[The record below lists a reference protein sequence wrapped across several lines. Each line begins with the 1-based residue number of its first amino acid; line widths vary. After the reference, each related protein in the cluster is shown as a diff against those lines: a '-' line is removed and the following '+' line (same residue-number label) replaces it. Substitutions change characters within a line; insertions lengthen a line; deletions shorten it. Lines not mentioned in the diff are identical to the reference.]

1 MEKRLFTSECVTN
14 GHPDKV
20 ADSISDAILDACL
33 AQDPHSRVAC
43 ETMVT
48 TDFCI
53 ICGEITTKATVD
65 YAAVAREAIRKIGYV
80 YPGDGFDAD
89 TVEIQCRIHTQ
100 SADIALG
107 TNDEVGGAG
116 DQGMMFGGACTQTP
130 ELMPLPAALS
140 RALCS
145 RLTQC
150 VHETDLLR
158 PDGKTQVTVEFD
170 EQGNVVGIDTVVV
183 SVMHSADFAIEAL
196 RKYVRENVIA
206 PVLERYGFHI
216 ENVAHIHIN
225 PTGNFVIGGPNGD
238 TGLTGRKIIVDT
250 YGGYFSHGGGAFSG
264 KDPTKVDRSAAYMAR
279 YMAKNLVAA
288 GLATKVQVQL
298 AYAIGVAQPVSLRVD
313 SYGTGKISDE
323 KMTELLRETCDMTPA
338 GIIRKL
344 DLRRPIYAD
353 TAAHGHFGI
362 ESRPWEQ
369 TDTGGQAAPAFRNL
383 KKTAGK
389 GKSPS
394 LYFSGSTAQ
403 MPKCS
408 KHLYRVMTGSRKL
421 ISFQYPPR
429 GIYSKFHRLPPVR
442 RVFLHLFPRWSSST
456 LWWSYYS

>member
-20 ADSISDAILDACL
+20 ADAISDAILDACL
-33 AQDPHSRVAC
+33 QQDPGSRVAC

-48 TDFCI
+48 TDFCL
-53 ICGEITTKATVD
+53 ICGEITTKANVD
-65 YAAVAREAIRKIGYV
+65 YKAVARETIRHIGYI
-80 YPGDGFDAD
+80 YAGDGFDAD
-89 TVEIQCRIHTQ
+89 SVEIQCRIHTQ

-140 RALCS
+140 RALVN
-145 RLTQC
+145 RLTEC
-150 VHETDLLR
+150 VHSNDLLR

-170 EQGNVVGIDTVVV
+170 ENGKVKGIDTVVV
-183 SVMHSADFAIEAL
+183 SVMHSVDFEIEAL
-196 RKYVRENVIA
+196 RKYVRDGVIA
-206 PVLERYGFHI
+206 PVLKAYGFDI
-216 ENVAHIHIN
+216 EDVAHIHIN

-288 GLATKVQVQL
+288 GLAEQVQVQL

-313 SYGTGKISDE
+313 SYGTGKISDAA
-323 KMTELLRETCDMTPA
+323 MTDLLRKTCDLTPA
-338 GIIRKL
+338 GIISKL
-344 DLRRPIYAD
+344 NLRRPIYGD
-353 TAAHGHFGI
+353 TAEHGHFGVAN
-362 ESRPWEQ
+362 RPWEA
-369 TDTGGQAAPAFRNL
+369 TDRADQL
-383 KKTAGK
+383 KA
-389 GKSPS
+389 
-394 LYFSGSTAQ
+394 LAN
-403 MPKCS
+403 
-408 KHLYRVMTGSRKL
+408 
-421 ISFQYPPR
+421 I
-429 GIYSKFHRLPPVR
+429 
-442 RVFLHLFPRWSSST
+442 
-456 LWWSYYS
+456 

>member
-33 AQDPHSRVAC
+33 AQDSLSRVAC

-53 ICGEITTKATVD
+53 ICGEITTKAQVD
-65 YAAVAREAIRKIGYV
+65 YKAVAREAIRKIGYI

-130 ELMPLPAALS
+130 ELMPLPVALS
-140 RALCS
+140 RALCN
-145 RLTQC
+145 RLTDC
-150 VHETDLLR
+150 VHSTDLLR
-158 PDGKTQVTVEFD
+158 PDGKTQVTVEYGED
-170 EQGNVVGIDTVVV
+170 GKVVGVDTVVV
-183 SVMHSADFAIEAL
+183 SIMHSADFDMEEL
-196 RKYVRENVIA
+196 RKYVREGVIA
-206 PVLERYGFHI
+206 PVLKDYGFDI
-216 ENVAHIHIN
+216 ADVAHIHIN

-288 GLATKVQVQL
+288 GLAEQAEVQL
-298 AYAIGVAQPVSLRVD
+298 AYAIGVAQPVSVRVN
-313 SYGTGKISDE
+313 SYGTGKIADE
-323 KMTELLRETCDMTPA
+323 KMTALLRQVCDLTPG

-344 DLRRPIYAD
+344 DLRRPIYAP
-353 TAAHGHFGI
+353 TAAMGHFGVL
-362 ESRPWEQ
+362 ENRPWEQ
-369 TDTGGQAAPAFRNL
+369 TDIAD
-383 KKTAGK
+383 
-389 GKSPS
+389 
-394 LYFSGSTAQ
+394 
-403 MPKCS
+403 
-408 KHLYRVMTGSRKL
+408 KL
-421 ISFQYPPR
+421 RELANI
-429 GIYSKFHRLPPVR
+429 
-442 RVFLHLFPRWSSST
+442 
-456 LWWSYYS
+456 

>member
-33 AQDPHSRVAC
+33 SQDPTSRVAC

-48 TDFCI
+48 TNFCL
-53 ICGEITTKATVD
+53 ICGEITTKAQVD
-65 YAAVAREAIRKIGYV
+65 YASVARETIRSIGYTHT
-80 YPGDGFDAD
+80 GDGFDAD
-89 TVEIQCRIHTQ
+89 SVEIQCRIHTQ

-130 ELMPLPAALS
+130 ELMPLPAALA
-140 RALCS
+140 RALCN
-145 RLTQC
+145 RLTEC
-150 VHETDLLR
+150 VHDNALLR

-170 EQGNVVGIDTVVV
+170 ETGKVLGIDTVVV
-183 SVMHSADFAIEAL
+183 SVMHSAAFGMDAL
-196 RKYVRENVIA
+196 RHYIRENVIA
-206 PVLERYGFHI
+206 PVLKQYGFDI
-216 ENVAHIHIN
+216 GTVSHIHIN

-288 GLATKVQVQL
+288 GLATQVQVQL

-313 SYGTGKISDE
+313 SYGTGVVSDE
-323 KMTELLRETCDMTPA
+323 ALTALLRRTCDLTPA

-344 DLRRPIYAD
+344 NLRRPIYAS
-353 TAAHGHFGI
+353 TAAKGHFGVAD
-362 ESRPWEQ
+362 RPWEQ
-369 TDTGGQAAPAFRNL
+369 TDLADTL
-383 KKTAGK
+383 K
-389 GKSPS
+389 
-394 LYFSGSTAQ
+394 
-403 MPKCS
+403 
-408 KHLYRVMTGSRKL
+408 
-421 ISFQYPPR
+421 
-429 GIYSKFHRLPPVR
+429 
-442 RVFLHLFPRWSSST
+442 T
-456 LWWSYYS
+456 LVK

>member
-33 AQDPHSRVAC
+33 AQDPGSRVAC

-48 TDFCI
+48 TDFCL
-53 ICGEITTKATVD
+53 ICGEITTKAQVD
-65 YAAVAREAIRKIGYV
+65 YKAVAREAIRKIGYV

-130 ELMPLPAALS
+130 ELMPLPVALA
-140 RALCS
+140 RALCN
-145 RLTQC
+145 RLTDC
-150 VHETDLLR
+150 IHSNDLLR
-158 PDGKTQVTVEFD
+158 ADGKTQVSVEYD
-170 EQGNVVGIDTVVV
+170 EEGNVIGIDTVVV
-183 SVMHSADFAIEAL
+183 SVMHSADFAIEEL
-196 RKYVRENVIA
+196 RKYIREGVIA
-206 PVLERYGFHI
+206 PVLANYGFDI
-216 ENVAHIHIN
+216 ANVANIHIN
-225 PTGNFVIGGPNGD
+225 PTGKFVIGGPNGD

-288 GLATKVQVQL
+288 GLATQVQVQL
-298 AYAIGVAQPVSLRVD
+298 AYAIGVAEPVSVRVD

-323 KMTELLRETCDMTPA
+323 KMTKLLRKTCDLTPG

-344 DLRRPIYAD
+344 DLRRPIYAP
-353 TAAHGHFGI
+353 TAAVGHFGVDG
-362 ESRPWEQ
+362 RPWEV
-369 TDTGGQAAPAFRNL
+369 TDIAEELKALAA
-383 KKTAGK
+383 
-389 GKSPS
+389 
-394 LYFSGSTAQ
+394 
-403 MPKCS
+403 
-408 KHLYRVMTGSRKL
+408 
-421 ISFQYPPR
+421 I
-429 GIYSKFHRLPPVR
+429 
-442 RVFLHLFPRWSSST
+442 
-456 LWWSYYS
+456 

>member
-33 AQDPHSRVAC
+33 AQDPGSRVAC

-48 TDFCI
+48 TNFCL
-53 ICGEITTKATVD
+53 ICGEITTKAQVD
-65 YAAVAREAIRKIGYV
+65 YAAVAREAIRAIGYV
-80 YPGDGFDAD
+80 YEGDGFDAD
-89 TVEIQCRIHTQ
+89 SVEIQCRIHTQ

-140 RALCS
+140 RALS
-145 RLTQC
+145 NRLTEC
-150 VHETDLLR
+150 VFSNDLLR
-158 PDGKTQVTVEFD
+158 PDGKTQVSVEYD

-183 SVMHSADFAIEAL
+183 SIMHSADFAMEEL
-196 RKYVRENVIA
+196 RKYIREGVIA
-206 PVLERYGFHI
+206 PVLKEYGFDI
-216 ENVAHIHIN
+216 ENVPHIHIN

-288 GLATKVQVQL
+288 GLATQVQVQL

-313 SYGTGKISDE
+313 SYGTGVIDDE
-323 KMTELLRETCDMTPA
+323 KMTELLRKTCDMTPA

-344 DLRRPIYAD
+344 KLRQPIYAS
-353 TAAHGHFGI
+353 TAAKGHFGVADK
-362 ESRPWEQ
+362 PWEV
-369 TDTGGQAAPAFRNL
+369 TDLAPIL
-383 KKTAGK
+383 KELAG
-389 GKSPS
+389 
-394 LYFSGSTAQ
+394 
-403 MPKCS
+403 
-408 KHLYRVMTGSRKL
+408 
-421 ISFQYPPR
+421 I
-429 GIYSKFHRLPPVR
+429 
-442 RVFLHLFPRWSSST
+442 
-456 LWWSYYS
+456 

>member
-33 AQDPHSRVAC
+33 AQDPLSRVAC

-48 TDFCI
+48 TNFCL
-53 ICGEITTKATVD
+53 ICGEITTKAKVD
-65 YAAVAREAIRKIGYV
+65 YAAVAREAIRAIGYTR
-80 YPGDGFDAD
+80 PEDGFAAD

-107 TNDEVGGAG
+107 TNEEVGGAG

-130 ELMPLPAALS
+130 ELMPLPSALS
-140 RALCS
+140 RALCN
-145 RLTQC
+145 RLTAC
-150 VHETDLLR
+150 VKENDLLR
-158 PDGKTQVTVEFD
+158 PDGKTQVSVEFD

-183 SVMHSADFAIEAL
+183 SVMHSADFPMGAL
-196 RKYVRENVIA
+196 RAYIREQVIA
-206 PVLERYGFHI
+206 PVLKQYGFDVDSVA
-216 ENVAHIHIN
+216 NVFIN

-288 GLATKVQVQL
+288 GLASQVQVQL
-298 AYAIGVAQPVSLRVD
+298 AYAIGVAQPVSVRVD

-323 KMTELLRETCDMTPA
+323 KMVELLRKTCDMTPG

-344 DLRRPIYAD
+344 DLRKPVYAS
-353 TAAHGHFGI
+353 TASCGHFGV
-362 ESRPWEQ
+362 EGKTWEQ
-369 TDTGGQAAPAFRNL
+369 TDLAPVL
-383 KKTAGK
+383 KELAG
-389 GKSPS
+389 
-394 LYFSGSTAQ
+394 
-403 MPKCS
+403 
-408 KHLYRVMTGSRKL
+408 
-421 ISFQYPPR
+421 I
-429 GIYSKFHRLPPVR
+429 
-442 RVFLHLFPRWSSST
+442 
-456 LWWSYYS
+456 

>member
-33 AQDPHSRVAC
+33 AQDPGSRVAC

-48 TDFCI
+48 TNFCL
-53 ICGEITTKATVD
+53 ICGEITTKAVVD
-65 YAAVAREAIRKIGYV
+65 YAAVAREAIRAIGYV

-89 TVEIQCRIHTQ
+89 SVQIQCRIHTQ

-140 RALCS
+140 RALAN
-145 RLTQC
+145 RLTEC
-150 VHETDLLR
+150 VRSNDLLR
-158 PDGKTQVTVEFD
+158 PDGKTQVSVEYD
-170 EQGNVVGIDTVVV
+170 EAGNVVGIDTVVV
-183 SVMHSADFAIEAL
+183 SVMHSADFEIEEL
-196 RKYVRENVIA
+196 RRYVRQGVIA
-206 PVLERYGFHI
+206 PVLKQYGFDI
-216 ENVAHIHIN
+216 ANVAHIHIN

-264 KDPTKVDRSAAYMAR
+264 KDPTKVDRSGAYMAR

-288 GLATKVQVQL
+288 GLAKQVQVQL

-313 SYGTGKISDE
+313 SYGTGRISDE
-323 KMTELLRETCDMTPA
+323 KMTELLRATCDLTPG

-344 DLRRPIYAD
+344 QLRRPIYAP
-353 TAAHGHFGI
+353 TAAEGHFGVAD
-362 ESRPWEQ
+362 RPWEQ
-369 TDTGGQAAPAFRNL
+369 TDLADQLAQL
-383 KKTAGK
+383 AG
-389 GKSPS
+389 
-394 LYFSGSTAQ
+394 
-403 MPKCS
+403 
-408 KHLYRVMTGSRKL
+408 
-421 ISFQYPPR
+421 I
-429 GIYSKFHRLPPVR
+429 
-442 RVFLHLFPRWSSST
+442 
-456 LWWSYYS
+456 

>member
-1 MEKRLFTSECVTN
+1 MMEKRLFTSECVTN

-33 AQDPHSRVAC
+33 AQDPNSRVAC

-48 TDFCI
+48 TNFCL
-53 ICGEITTKATVD
+53 ICGEITTKAVVD
-65 YAAVAREAIRKIGYV
+65 YAAVAREAIRAIGYV

-130 ELMPLPAALS
+130 ELMPLPVALS
-140 RALCS
+140 RALAN
-145 RLTQC
+145 RLTEC
-150 VHETDLLR
+150 IHSNDLLR
-158 PDGKTQVTVEFD
+158 ADGKTQVSVEYD
-170 EQGNVVGIDTVVV
+170 EKGNVVGIDTVVV
-183 SVMHSADFAIEAL
+183 SVMHSADFEMGEL
-196 RKYVRENVIA
+196 RRYVREGVIA
-206 PVLERYGFHI
+206 PVLKNYGFDI
-216 ENVAHIHIN
+216 ENVSHIHIN

-264 KDPTKVDRSAAYMAR
+264 KDPTKVDRSAAYIAR

-288 GLATKVQVQL
+288 GVATQVQVQL

-313 SYGTGKISDE
+313 SYGTGVISDE
-323 KMTELLRETCDMTPA
+323 KMTELLRKTVDMTPA

-344 DLRRPIYAD
+344 DLRRPIYAP
-353 TAAHGHFGI
+353 TAAMGHFGVAD
-362 ESRPWEQ
+362 RPWEN
-369 TDTGGQAAPAFRNL
+369 TDLAPVL
-383 KKTAGK
+383 KELAG
-389 GKSPS
+389 
-394 LYFSGSTAQ
+394 
-403 MPKCS
+403 
-408 KHLYRVMTGSRKL
+408 
-421 ISFQYPPR
+421 I
-429 GIYSKFHRLPPVR
+429 
-442 RVFLHLFPRWSSST
+442 
-456 LWWSYYS
+456 

>member
-33 AQDPHSRVAC
+33 EQDPGSRVAC

-48 TDFCI
+48 TNFCI
-53 ICGEITTKATVD
+53 ICGEITTKAKVD
-65 YAAVAREAIRKIGYV
+65 YAQVARDTIRRIGYV
-80 YPGDGFDAD
+80 RPGDGFDAD
-89 TVEIQCRIHTQ
+89 SVQVECRIHTQ

-130 ELMPLPAALS
+130 ERMPLPAALS

-145 RLTQC
+145 RLTRC
-150 VHETDLLR
+150 VQSNDLLR

-170 EQGNVVGIDTVVV
+170 EAGNIVGIDTVVV
-183 SVMHSADFAIEAL
+183 SVMHSEDFEISAL
-196 RKYVRENVIA
+196 RRYIRSEVIA
-206 PVLERYGFHI
+206 PVLRDYGFDI
-216 ENVAHIHIN
+216 GDVAHIFIN

-264 KDPTKVDRSAAYMAR
+264 KDPTKVDRSGAYMAR
-279 YMAKNLVAA
+279 YLAKNLVAA
-288 GLATKVQVQL
+288 GLATQVQVQL

-313 SYGTGKISDE
+313 SYGTGRISDE
-323 KMTELLRETCDMTPA
+323 KMTELLRQTCDLTPA

-344 DLRRPIYAD
+344 NLRRPIYAS
-353 TAAHGHFGI
+353 TAAIGHFGVPG
-362 ESRPWEQ
+362 RPWEQ
-369 TDTGGQAAPAFRNL
+369 TDLAPRL
-383 KKTAGK
+383 KELAG
-389 GKSPS
+389 
-394 LYFSGSTAQ
+394 L
-403 MPKCS
+403 
-408 KHLYRVMTGSRKL
+408 
-421 ISFQYPPR
+421 
-429 GIYSKFHRLPPVR
+429 
-442 RVFLHLFPRWSSST
+442 
-456 LWWSYYS
+456 

>member
-1 MEKRLFTSECVTN
+1 MRIRYTHIGSIGVRFFIFEIERTKIMEKRLFTSECVTN

-33 AQDPHSRVAC
+33 AQDPGSRVAC

-48 TDFCI
+48 TNFCL
-53 ICGEITTKATVD
+53 ICGEITTKAVVD
-65 YAAVAREAIRKIGYV
+65 YAAVAREAIREIGYV

-130 ELMPLPAALS
+130 ELMPLPVALA
-140 RALCS
+140 RALCN
-145 RLTQC
+145 RLTDC
-150 VHETDLLR
+150 IHSNDLLR
-158 PDGKTQVTVEFD
+158 ADGKTQVSVEYGED
-170 EQGNVVGIDTVVV
+170 GSVIGIDTVVV
-183 SVMHSADFAIEAL
+183 SVMHSAVFAIEEL
-196 RKYVRENVIA
+196 RKYIREGVIA
-206 PVLERYGFHI
+206 PVLEAYGFDI
-216 ENVAHIHIN
+216 ANVPNIHIN

-264 KDPTKVDRSAAYMAR
+264 KDPTKVDRSGAYMAR

-288 GLATKVQVQL
+288 GLAEQVQVQL
-298 AYAIGVAQPVSLRVD
+298 AYAIGVAEPVSVRVD

-323 KMTELLRETCDMTPA
+323 EMTALLRKTCDLTPG

-344 DLRRPIYAD
+344 ELRRPIYAP
-353 TAAHGHFGI
+353 TAAVGHFGVDG
-362 ESRPWEQ
+362 RPWER
-369 TDTGGQAAPAFRNL
+369 TDIADEL
-383 KKTAGK
+383 KALAG
-389 GKSPS
+389 
-394 LYFSGSTAQ
+394 
-403 MPKCS
+403 
-408 KHLYRVMTGSRKL
+408 
-421 ISFQYPPR
+421 I
-429 GIYSKFHRLPPVR
+429 
-442 RVFLHLFPRWSSST
+442 
-456 LWWSYYS
+456 